1 MVNKHRRDVEEN
13 RGARLAF
20 SFDVF
25 TTLHIEQGARGNV
38 IFQFVEFRQRDKSW
52 HCREEEEE
60 EEEIKETGWIS
71 FGLSL
76 LKGGRGEEAKEERN
90 CERRRNGR
98 WKREWRRN
106 GRQLVDRFIIL
117 ERCSRTTC
125 KVCRTD
131 SGHPAERNNHITH
144 GRGAFASHPLDTALA
159 TAPPR
164 ILTRDSYSP
173 PRISSV

>member
-60 EEEIKETGWIS
+60 EIKETGWIS

-76 LKGGRGEEAKEERN
+76 LKGKGRKQ
-90 CERRRNGR
+90 RRREIANGGGTVDG
-98 WKREWRRN
+98 RESGGETVDNLWIVSLSWSGARA
-106 GRQLVDRFIIL
+106 QLVKFAARIRAIRQSGIIIL
-117 ERCSRTTC
+117 PTGAEPL
-125 KVCRTD
+125 
-131 SGHPAERNNHITH
+131 PAT
-144 GRGAFASHPLDTALA
+144 L
-159 TAPPR
+159 
-164 ILTRDSYSP
+164 LTRPWLRRHRES
-173 PRISSV
+173 